1 MRLVALAGG
10 TGAAKLLR
18 GLDTLLERGAM
29 TVVGNTGDDA
39 EVWGLHVSPDLDT
52 VCYTLGGVL
61 DEERGWGLR
70 DESFRTLGEM
80 VRFGEPTWFNLGD
93 RDLATHL
100 HRTRLLAE
108 GRSLSEVTAKL
119 AADLGVRHAVL
130 PMSDQPVRT
139 RVLGPDGWLGFQE
152 YFVREK
158 TQVEVR
164 AVEYTGA
171 PEARPAPGLVEAIG
185 AADAVLVCPSN
196 PVTSVGPIAGL
207 CALARHPHHRRRGRC
222 PRPVHRSRRRAPGRG
237 AHAHDRTCRGD
248 AAGPP
253 DSGDA
258 RMSTLVAVP
267 VKDLV
272 NAKQRLIPLLSA
284 AERHDLASAML
295 EDVLETLARA
305 RLGPVLVVTRD
316 REVESLALKHGA
328 ELLREDVNRGHTEAV
343 AHAQREAAARG
354 VKRFLT
360 IPGDVPCATPG
371 ELAALDA
378 SVVDGPAIA
387 FVPSLSGYGTNAVL
401 LAPPDSM
408 ALKFG
413 EPSFQNHVVAARAA
427 GLKPVVLRMP
437 GLGLDIDEP
446 EDLTLLLG
454 RGPSTRSAALLRRLA
469 VPIRLASRLET
480 P

>member
-18 GLDTLLERGAM
+18 GLDALLERGAM

-39 EVWGLHVSPDLDT
+39 EIWGLHVSPDLDT
-52 VCYTLGGVL
+52 VCYTLGGLL

-164 AVEYTGA
+164 AVEYAGA

-185 AADAVLVCPSN
+185 TADAVLVCPSN
-196 PVTSVGPIAGL
+196 PVTSVGPILSVPGIVE
-207 CALARHPHHRRRGRC
+207 ALH
-222 PRPVHRSRRRAPGRG
+222 STRAPVLAISPIVGGRAVSG
-237 AHAHDRTCRGD
+237 P
-248 AAGPP
+248 AG
-253 DSGDA
+253 
-258 RMSTLVAVP
+258 
-267 VKDLV
+267 
-272 NAKQRLIPLLSA
+272 RL
-284 AERHDLASAML
+284 M
-295 EDVLETLARA
+295 
-305 RLGPVLVVTRD
+305 
-316 REVESLALKHGA
+316 
-328 ELLREDVNRGHTEAV
+328 
-343 AHAQREAAARG
+343 AARG
-354 VKRFLT
+354 LPVSALG
-360 IPGDVPCATPG
+360 IAQSYADWLDILMIDD
-371 ELAALDA
+371 EDAALA
-378 SVVDGPAIA
+378 
-387 FVPSLSGYGTNAVL
+387 PSIEAAGAR
-401 LAPPDSM
+401 P
-408 ALKFG
+408 
-413 EPSFQNHVVAARAA
+413 VVAS
-427 GLKPVVLRMP
+427 
-437 GLGLDIDEP
+437 
-446 EDLTLLLG
+446 TLMTG
-454 RGPSTRSAALLRRLA
+454 RVEEMRLA
-469 VPIRLASRLET
+469 RRVLEALA
-480 P
+480 